1 MDRHKKGE
9 KKLSQLIE
17 TKPADKAN
25 TLGPIAP
32 NNLKGLT
39 GSVAI
44 AAQAEAAKI
53 AAKVLCARAVPRD
66 LQQIKE
72 HLLGYEYQDGNG
84 NILRAPGKCD
94 EVIFAEEAIYAK
106 PTGGSVVEGLGH
118 NFAKYLYQIWGNI
131 DFQSHE
137 HTKDMEL
144 KQTQIEVRIWD
155 IEKNTTHT
163 ESVVVLHM
171 KAGTQRYVDSTDDI
185 RQEVNRQKSILERNA
200 LFDCFPK
207 DLVQLCEERIF
218 QTLDKAASLALKDP
232 IKTIKSYAG
241 VFEVNEG
248 QVMSYLGISKLDQ
261 LKAAHVRRMS
271 ALKNA
276 LAAGETKK
284 EKVFGSGLI
293 TTEALKTEEEAEQ
306 QKKEQEKVKAAKPQ
320 KKEEKKEEKK
330 ENVSSSASISP
341 ESQTP
346 GPSSESRTE
355 SEQSLPAEA
364 AKEESKPKQKEVTAL
379 TTTEE
384 LPEDEF

>member
-1 MDRHKKGE
+1 M
-9 KKLSQLIE
+9 SQLIE
-17 TKPADKAN
+17 TKPVSEKTN
-25 TLGPIAP
+25 NISSIAP
-32 NNLKGLT
+32 NSLKGLT

-66 LQQIKE
+66 MQQIKE
-72 HLLGYEYQDGNG
+72 HLLGYEYQDESGN
-84 NILRAPGKCD
+84 LLKEPGKCD

-106 PTGGSVVEGLGH
+106 PVGTGAVVEGLGH

-144 KQTQIEVRIWD
+144 KQTQIEVKVWD

-171 KAGTQRYVDSTDDI
+171 KAGTQRYVDTTDDI

-232 IKTIKSYAG
+232 MKTIKSYASA
-241 VFEVNEG
+241 FEVNEG
-248 QVMSYLGISKLDQ
+248 QVMNYLGISKSDQ
-261 LKAAHVRRMS
+261 LKASHIRRMS

-293 TTEALKTEEEAEQ
+293 TAEALKKEEEAEQ
-306 QKKEQEKVKAAKPQ
+306 QKKEQEKAKAAKAQ

-330 ENVSSSASISP
+330 ENVSLSASTSP
-341 ESQTP
+341 ESQTA
-346 GPSSESRTE
+346 GSTSESKTASGE
-355 SEQSLPAEA
+355 SSPAEE
-364 AKEESKPKQKEVTAL
+364 AKEESKPKTKEVTKL